1 MSIGLLTDTTYSVDG
16 TNYKQDNLS
25 QDFETPFNDQST
37 YCQRS
42 ANKNFKISAK
52 PYDSKGWYEHRPVNN
67 VDFATEMKEY
77 GSDQVKDFPY
87 NKTSQQES
95 FTVNMP
101 KSAKNRRVNKHPN
114 GSKESYITH
123 PYPGAEDTWS
133 SGMIHDSIESFKIA
147 NHDVPII
154 KILVVIAL
162 IVIFFMVLLYAN
174 GPFKDIRKYIAQNCQ
189 PAQKIFDKL
198 CSKYYI

>member
-16 TNYKQDNLS
+16 TNYKQDNLA

-87 NKTSQQES
+87 NKTSQQECQNLQRIEES
-95 FTVNMP
+95 TNIQMEAKKVTSHTHIQEP
-101 KSAKNRRVNKHPN
+101 KIH
-114 GSKESYITH
+114 
-123 PYPGAEDTWS
+123 GALE
-133 SGMIHDSIESFKIA
+133 
-147 NHDVPII
+147 
-154 KILVVIAL
+154 
-162 IVIFFMVLLYAN
+162 
-174 GPFKDIRKYIAQNCQ
+174 
-189 PAQKIFDKL
+189 
-198 CSKYYI
+198 